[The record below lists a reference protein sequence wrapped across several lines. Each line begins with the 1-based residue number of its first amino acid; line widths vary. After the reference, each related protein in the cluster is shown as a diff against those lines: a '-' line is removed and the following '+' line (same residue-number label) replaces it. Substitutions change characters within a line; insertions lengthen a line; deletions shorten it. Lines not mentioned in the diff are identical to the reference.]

1 MSENKVPQSPK
12 PNDLPWLSLLA
23 GKSTFR
29 FTHFRIFIDDKMW
42 MHDMYLD
49 GPWEQ
54 RDSWLVAGGLLPP
67 NNPNLFIHLLV
78 N

>member
-1 MSENKVPQSPK
+1 
-12 PNDLPWLSLLA
+12 
-23 GKSTFR
+23 
-29 FTHFRIFIDDKMW
+29 MW

-54 RDSWLVAGGLLPP
+54 PDSWLVAGGLLPP